1 MNCEESKQKKK
12 SKLKTGKID
21 IEVDEKGLGEG
32 REGIV
37 GQGETGSG
45 CSLSCSGR
53 IEACTI

>member
-1 MNCEESKQKKK
+1 MRKKP
-12 SKLKTGKID
+12 KLKTGKID
-21 IEVDEKGLGEG
+21 IEVDEKELGEG